1 MTNSTART
9 IWILSCQIIIGPQHK
24 NNTKIRLQG
33 NMLQTTI
40 VRSGGAVGGAT
51 ADVTVR
57 EPENT
62 RQLPLSLSG
71 KYQTAVYG
79 IC

>member
-1 MTNSTART
+1 
-9 IWILSCQIIIGPQHK
+9 
-24 NNTKIRLQG
+24 
-33 NMLQTTI
+33 MLQTTV